1 MDTNVH
7 DESTE
12 YTEETDCLADVGMV
26 LKWLLAEDDFDSGRL

>member
-12 YTEETDCLADVGMV
+12 YTEETNASQTSAMV
-26 LKWLLAEDDFDSGRL
+26 LENMLTI